1 MFFGV
6 SHLDLPV
13 TDLSRAKTFYAE
25 GFGFTV
31 KREGPGF
38 CDIDT
43 NTVMLRLIETSS
55 VEHHAA
61 FRLQVADVG
70 KAYTSLLK
78 LGASPL
84 YEVMRTPQLEL
95 VASVKDP
102 DGHSLSVW
110 RHLSEDEYGFLP
122 ELPKEQGWQG
132 DAEALL
138 KSLLVG
144 VPSLFRGL
152 ARRKVVREAEALAEG
167 RMVNREDVIRGYIRA
182 SAKVTRGRVKKPLLA
197 HGIDP
202 EHYQADFES

>member
-1 MFFGV
+1 VFFGV
-6 SHLDLPV
+6 SHLDVPV
-13 TDLSRAKTFYAE
+13 TDLPRARTFYSE
-25 GFGFTV
+25 GFGFPV

-43 NTVMLRLIETSS
+43 NTVLLWLIETGT
-55 VEHHAA
+55 VEHRAA

-70 KAYTSLLK
+70 KAYARLLS

-84 YEVMRTPQLEL
+84 YELMRTPQLEL

-122 ELPKEQGWQG
+122 ELPTEQGWQRE
-132 DAEALL
+132 AEALL
-138 KSLLVG
+138 KSLLTG

-152 ARRKVVREAEALAEG
+152 ARRKVVREAESLAQG
-167 RMVNREDVIRGYIRA
+167 RVVNREDVIRGYIRA
-182 SAKVTRGRVKKPLLA
+182 SAKVTRGRVKKPLLE

-202 EHYQADFES
+202 EKYQADFDW